1 MSTLARMPTSHA
13 SENSPTGGAAT
24 GDATERATDDVSGRA
39 TTDGARRAPSTG
51 RATTNGGTTNGATT
65 NGATTKGATR
75 GTTSGADTTGGTGTG
90 TGTGGTAGRSGGG
103 RSSRRSY
110 DQFCSVARAL
120 DAVGD
125 RWTLLVVRE
134 LLAGPRRYT
143 DLHAD
148 LPGVSTDVLAARLK
162 HMEAEGLT
170 ARRRQPRPASGH
182 VYELTER
189 GRALLPVLTALAT
202 WGAPALGTPR
212 PTDAVR
218 AHWWAVPLHA
228 VLSAAL
234 ADRMGPVDVALPEG
248 TFHLRLGPG
257 TAGGPAYAE
266 GPAPEGAGLRL
277 ELDATACAALADGTR
292 TLAEA
297 VRDGTVRV
305 TGDGELPQALRSA

>member
-13 SENSPTGGAAT
+13 SENSPTGGAT
-24 GDATERATDDVSGRA
+24 GDATERATDDASGRA

-90 TGTGGTAGRSGGG
+90 AGTGGTAGRSGGG

-228 VLSAAL
+228 VLSAEL

>member
-13 SENSPTGGAAT
+13 SENSPTGGAT

-228 VLSAAL
+228 VLSAEL

>member
-1 MSTLARMPTSHA
+1 MA
-13 SENSPTGGAAT
+13 
-24 GDATERATDDVSGRA
+24 
-39 TTDGARRAPSTG
+39 
-51 RATTNGGTTNGATT
+51 
-65 NGATTKGATR
+65 
-75 GTTSGADTTGGTGTG
+75 GTGA
-90 TGTGGTAGRSGGG
+90 GGTAGRSGGG

-228 VLSAAL
+228 VLSAEL

-305 TGDGELPQALRSA
+305 TGDGELPQALRGA

>member
-13 SENSPTGGAAT
+13 SENSPTGGAT
-24 GDATERATDDVSGRA
+24 GDATERATDDPSGRA
-39 TTDGARRAPSTG
+39 TTGGAHRAPTTG

-75 GTTSGADTTGGTGTG
+75 GSTSGADTTGGTGTG
-90 TGTGGTAGRSGGG
+90 AGTGGTAGRSGGG

-228 VLSAAL
+228 VLSAEL

>member
-13 SENSPTGGAAT
+13 SENSPTGGAT
-24 GDATERATDDVSGRA
+24 GDATERATDDASGRA
-39 TTDGARRAPSTG
+39 TTDGAHRAPSTG

-75 GTTSGADTTGGTGTG
+75 GTTSGAGTTGGTGTG
-90 TGTGGTAGRSGGG
+90 AGTGGTAGRSGGG

-228 VLSAAL
+228 VLSAEL